1 MKKFVIIKVVL
12 IIVIIININKNYL
25 SFFMKK
31 YTFIF
36 ITLITFG
43 CTIENIDPNEKK
55 VNSLIVEII
64 DSNNL
69 PGLSVS
75 VMKNGEIVYSKGFG
89 YADIESKTKIIPSST
104 KFRIGSFSKT
114 LTASAL
120 MKLVE
125 KNKLNLDESIHTYVP
140 EFPDKNWDFNL
151 RQMGGHL
158 SGIRHYIGN
167 EFYINKNYKNVIDAL
182 DIFKDDSLLHEPG
195 TKYYYSTHAWTLVSA
210 AIEQASE
217 TPFLEYM
224 YKNVFEPLGM
234 KNTYAETIDLNIKD
248 KVTYYK
254 KNNSGDIKIEPEVNN
269 SWKWAGGGFISTTED
284 IVNFL
289 HSHSK
294 SGYLTDESLNIL
306 MSPQTTASAGTTN
319 YGIGWRKRYG
329 NNNEVLYGHTGGS
342 VGGTTYAFIAI
353 DYNVIV
359 VITSNLSDASFDN
372 LPNDIFE
379 IYY

>member
-36 ITLITFG
+36 IILIAFG
-43 CTIENIDPNEKK
+43 CTIENTDPNEKK

-158 SGIRHYIGN
+158 SGIRHYKGN

-254 KNNSGDIKIEPEVNN
+254 KDNSGDIKIEPEVNN

-289 HSHSK
+289 HKHSK

-306 MSPQTTASAGTTN
+306 MSPQTTVSAGTTN

-359 VITSNLSDASFDN
+359 VITSNLSDASFGN

-379 IYY
+379 IYN

>member
-36 ITLITFG
+36 IILIAFG
-43 CTIENIDPNEKK
+43 CTIENTDPNEKK

-195 TKYYYSTHAWTLVSA
+195 TKYYYSTHTWTLVSA
-210 AIEQASE
+210 AIEKASE

-254 KNNSGDIKIEPEVNN
+254 KNDSGDINIEPEVNN

-359 VITSNLSDASFDN
+359 VITSNLSDASFGN

-379 IYY
+379 IYN

>member
-36 ITLITFG
+36 IILIAFG
-43 CTIENIDPNEKK
+43 CTIENTDPNEKK

-158 SGIRHYIGN
+158 SGIRHYKGN

-284 IVNFL
+284 IANFL

-359 VITSNLSDASFDN
+359 VITSNLSDASFGN

-379 IYY
+379 IYN

>member
-1 MKKFVIIKVVL
+1 
-12 IIVIIININKNYL
+12 
-25 SFFMKK
+25 MKK

-36 ITLITFG
+36 ITLIAFG
-43 CTIENIDPNEKK
+43 CTIESIDPNEKK
-55 VNSLIVEII
+55 VNSLIIDII

-89 YADIESKTKIIPSST
+89 YADIENKTQIIPSST

-125 KNKLNLDESIHTYVP
+125 DNKLNLDESIHTYVP
-140 EFPDKNWDFNL
+140 EFPEKNWNFNL

-158 SGIRHYIGN
+158 SGIRHYKGN
-167 EFYINKNYKNVIDAL
+167 EFYINKNYENVIDAL
-182 DIFKDDSLLHEPG
+182 DIFKDDPLLHEPG

-210 AIEQASE
+210 AIAKGSE

-224 YKNVFEPLGM
+224 YNNVFEPLGM
-234 KNTYAETIDLNIKD
+234 KNTYAETRDLSIKN

-254 KNNSGDIKIEPEVNN
+254 KDNYGNIKIEPEVNN

-306 MSPQTTASAGTTN
+306 MNPQTIASAGTTN

-359 VITSNLSDASFDN
+359 VITSNLSDASFGD

>member
-1 MKKFVIIKVVL
+1 MKKFTIIKVVL
-12 IIVIIININKNYL
+12 IIVVIININKNYL
-25 SFFMKK
+25 PFFMKK
-31 YTFIF
+31 YMFIF
-36 ITLITFG
+36 ITLIAFG

-55 VNSLIVEII
+55 VNSLIAKII

-75 VMKNGEIVYSKGFG
+75 VMKNDEIVYSKGFG
-89 YADIESKTKIIPSST
+89 YADIENKTQIIPSST

-125 KNKLNLDESIHTYVP
+125 KNKLNLDESIHTYIP
-140 EFPDKNWDFNL
+140 EFPKKNWNFNL

-158 SGIRHYIGN
+158 SGIRHYKGN
-167 EFYINKNYKNVIDAL
+167 EFYINKNYENVIDAL
-182 DIFKDDSLLHEPG
+182 DIFKDDPLLHEPG
-195 TKYYYSTHAWTLVSA
+195 TKYYYSTHAWTLISA
-210 AIEQASE
+210 AIEKASE

-234 KNTYAETIDLNIKD
+234 INTYAETIDLNIKD

-254 KNNSGDIKIEPEVNN
+254 KDNSGNIKIEREVNN

-284 IVNFL
+284 IANFL
-289 HSHSK
+289 HNHSK

-306 MSPQTTASAGTTN
+306 MSPQTTTSAGTTN

-342 VGGTTYAFIAI
+342 VGGTTYAFIAM

-359 VITSNLSDASFDN
+359 VITSNLSDASFGD

-379 IYY
+379 IYN